1 MWASGFTVD
10 DLARVLLLSTVVVLA
25 AVAAMRLSSR
35 SGLPSLV
42 LFLLLGLAVGDGGL
56 GVRFSDAG
64 LTQVLG
70 YAALILILAEGGLT
84 TSWHSMRPGVG
95 AALSLSTV
103 GVVVSVAIVAVAG
116 RVLLRWD
123 WPTALLVGAVLAST
137 DAAAVFSVLR
147 SVPLKPSLRGIL
159 EAESGFNDAPV
170 VILVVT
176 ISHQIASPEPS
187 EPWWQ
192 LLALVVVEL
201 VLGGLVGLAVGW
213 VGARLVEWAA
223 TSGALFAIGVLTVCV
238 LAYAAAASI
247 GASGFLATYA
257 CAVVLGNSGLPN
269 RAAVLGFATSVGSLA
284 QIGLFVLIGLLAS
297 PARLGQQVIPALVVG
312 AVLLLVARPLSV
324 IVSVGPFR
332 LPWRHQAFLSWA
344 GLRGAVPI
352 VLATVPVTLG
362 SGAWYW
368 MFDLVL
374 VLVLV
379 LTLVQAPTL
388 PAAARQLK
396 VTDTMYARQV
406 VLEAVA
412 LEEVGAEV
420 LQVSVAKG
428 SRLAGLE
435 IVELRLPKG
444 SVVALLVRDG
454 ERQVPTRFS
463 RIRTGDSLLVVTPA
477 SQRRAVEA
485 RLAAVS
491 ERGRLA
497 GWT

>member
-1 MWASGFTVD
+1 MAETEASSAVWEQCASSFAPDLTPSAIGMRL
-10 DLARVLLLSTVVVLA
+10 DLAYTLPDLYLQKLD
-25 AVAAMRLSSR
+25 VASMA
-35 SGLPSLV
+35 
-42 LFLLLGLAVGDGGL
+42 
-56 GVRFSDAG
+56 
-64 LTQVLG
+64 
-70 YAALILILAEGGLT
+70 
-84 TSWHSMRPGVG
+84 HS
-95 AALSLSTV
+95 
-103 GVVVSVAIVAVAG
+103 
-116 RVLLRWD
+116 
-123 WPTALLVGAVLAST
+123 
-137 DAAAVFSVLR
+137 
-147 SVPLKPSLRGIL
+147 L
-159 EAESGFNDAPV
+159 EARCPFTDY
-170 VILVVT
+170 
-176 ISHQIASPEPS
+176 
-187 EPWWQ
+187 
-192 LLALVVVEL
+192 
-201 VLGGLVGLAVGW
+201 
-213 VGARLVEWAA
+213 RLVEWAA

-324 IVSVGPFR
+324 IVSLGPFR
-332 LPWRHQAFLSWA
+332 LPWRHQVFLSWA

-379 LTLVQAPTL
+379 LTLVQGPTL
-388 PAAARQLK
+388 PAAARLLK
-396 VTDTMYARQV
+396 VTDTIHARQV

>member
-1 MWASGFTVD
+1 M
-10 DLARVLLLSTVVVLA
+10 
-25 AVAAMRLSSR
+25 
-35 SGLPSLV
+35 
-42 LFLLLGLAVGDGGL
+42 
-56 GVRFSDAG
+56 
-64 LTQVLG
+64 LG

-103 GVVVSVAIVAVAG
+103 GVVVSVAVVAVAG

-269 RAAVLGFATSVGSLA
+269 RAAVLSFATSVGSLA

-324 IVSVGPFR
+324 IVSLGPFR
-332 LPWRHQAFLSWA
+332 LPWRHQVFLSWA

-352 VLATVPVTLG
+352 VLATVPVTSAAERGTGCSTWCWSSSSSSPSSRARPCPPPPACSRSPTPFMRGRSSSKPWRWRRSAPRCSRSALPGAPGSPDWRSSSCASPGAASWPCSCGTASGRSRPGSPG
-362 SGAWYW
+362 SGPG
-368 MFDLVL
+368 
-374 VLVLV
+374 
-379 LTLVQAPTL
+379 TRCSSSP
-388 PAAARQLK
+388 PPRS
-396 VTDTMYARQV
+396 
-406 VLEAVA
+406 
-412 LEEVGAEV
+412 VGR
-420 LQVSVAKG
+420 
-428 SRLAGLE
+428 SR
-435 IVELRLPKG
+435 P
-444 SVVALLVRDG
+444 
-454 ERQVPTRFS
+454 
-463 RIRTGDSLLVVTPA
+463 
-477 SQRRAVEA
+477 
-485 RLAAVS
+485 
-491 ERGRLA
+491 
-497 GWT
+497 GWPP

>member
-213 VGARLVEWAA
+213 VGARLVEYDLVEAETDADADDFQEAEQTQDRAVIGKALILAAFDAA
-223 TSGALFAIGVLTVCV
+223 TGG
-238 LAYAAAASI
+238 
-247 GASGFLATYA
+247 
-257 CAVVLGNSGLPN
+257 
-269 RAAVLGFATSVGSLA
+269 R
-284 QIGLFVLIGLLAS
+284 
-297 PARLGQQVIPALVVG
+297 
-312 AVLLLVARPLSV
+312 
-324 IVSVGPFR
+324 
-332 LPWRHQAFLSWA
+332 
-344 GLRGAVPI
+344 RGAGGYNP
-352 VLATVPVTLG
+352 PFPG
-362 SGAWYW
+362 H
-368 MFDLVL
+368 
-374 VLVLV
+374 
-379 LTLVQAPTL
+379 
-388 PAAARQLK
+388 
-396 VTDTMYARQV
+396 
-406 VLEAVA
+406 
-412 LEEVGAEV
+412 
-420 LQVSVAKG
+420 
-428 SRLAGLE
+428 
-435 IVELRLPKG
+435 
-444 SVVALLVRDG
+444 
-454 ERQVPTRFS
+454 
-463 RIRTGDSLLVVTPA
+463 
-477 SQRRAVEA
+477 
-485 RLAAVS
+485 
-491 ERGRLA
+491 
-497 GWT
+497 